1 MIRKERA
8 EFLDNVLR
16 LFDGKR
22 TIRKQEL
29 EMKYKQDSY
38 IFCQTVKHLK
48 ILEADGMILSNAVDE
63 YHLQPKGL
71 RVLNDLENLGYLA
84 RHKVAAAEADEEE
97 YEERE
102 ETGDDVILIIAVVIL
117 LFVAFSF
124 DSCLNWSFI
133 FLIEDPLE
141 DLPNLNKAIHI

>member
-1 MIRKERA
+1 
-8 EFLDNVLR
+8 
-16 LFDGKR
+16 
-22 TIRKQEL
+22 
-29 EMKYKQDSY
+29 
-38 IFCQTVKHLK
+38 
-48 ILEADGMILSNAVDE
+48 MILSNAVDE

-71 RVLNDLENLGYLA
+71 GVLNDLENLGYLA

-124 DSCLNWSFI
+124 DSCLN
-133 FLIEDPLE
+133 
-141 DLPNLNKAIHI
+141 